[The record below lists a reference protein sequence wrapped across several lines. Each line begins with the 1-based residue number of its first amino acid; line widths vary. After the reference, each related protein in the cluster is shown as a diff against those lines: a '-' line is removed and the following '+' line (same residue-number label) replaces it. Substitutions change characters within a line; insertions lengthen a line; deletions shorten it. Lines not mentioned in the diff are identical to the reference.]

1 MGSHGPLTPGRA
13 RNICEGLFCVFCY
26 CKRQVYILGRYQLL
40 MRRLPGVDLA
50 ILHTRS
56 HLYNPLFRDYAGIGF
71 VGFLSG
77 TTYNCVLIH

>member
-1 MGSHGPLTPGRA
+1 MKH
-13 RNICEGLFCVFCY
+13 
-26 CKRQVYILGRYQLL
+26 
-40 MRRLPGVDLA
+40 LPGVDLA

-56 HLYNPLFRDYAGIGF
+56 HLLFRNYAGIGF